1 MISVPS
7 HRQPLSGNRT
17 IASLF
22 ISCCIL
28 MLFACSGSKNSMDR
42 AKVMKPT
49 KRKALE
55 RTGTAMAS
63 KVDTVRWTEID
74 RTSEYE
80 KSIEELDLDKRGS
93 YNVSLLFPFD
103 LEQNMMEDANNPKT
117 KLGRMSTYYAGV
129 LLALEQLEKENIS
142 LNVTTYDAESGDFEL
157 KLQECRNADLII
169 GPRDKG
175 QLSTTAQYGK
185 TNEIPVVSPWLS
197 STKVT
202 KDNPYYIQLKPSLRK
217 HMSRMVEHVKANYS
231 DAQVFLLGR
240 DNRKDQSMMRYVQNV
255 AAAINRSNDARTFQE
270 FYLEEDSLIRGEVA
284 YDSIFYED
292 RTSVF
297 ILPNWS
303 FVDDE
308 QFVYNAVR
316 KMSGEKGL
324 NDVVL
329 YGMPI
334 LLESNRIKFE
344 HYANLNMKIVRTS
357 FLDKESPSVKEFRQA
372 YFNKYQGFP
381 SEESYK
387 GFDMMVFLGR
397 SLHNYGKNFQYFLD
411 TYESSLYQTEFDIH
425 KVFARSEMQELKD
438 IQYFQNDH
446 LFILEFTDNHFVPTK

>member
-1 MISVPS
+1 MISAPN
-7 HRQPLSGNRT
+7 HQRLLSGNKLV
-17 IASLF
+17 AGVLMSF
-22 ISCCIL
+22 CFL
-28 MLFACSGSKNSMDR
+28 MLFACSGSKGTMDK

-49 KRKALE
+49 KRKTME
-55 RTGTAMAS
+55 RTGAAMAS

-74 RTSEYE
+74 RSKEYE
-80 KSIEELDLDKRGS
+80 ESIEELDLDKRGS
-93 YNVSLLFPFD
+93 YNVSLLFPFALD
-103 LEQNMMEDANNPKT
+103 ENNVEDANNHRT
-117 KLGRMSTYYAGV
+117 KLGRMSSYYAGTI
-129 LLALEQLEKENIS
+129 LALEQLEQENIRLS
-142 LNVTTYDAESGDFEL
+142 VTAVDAESGNFDN
-157 KLQECRNADLII
+157 KLRECRNADLIV

-175 QLSTTAQYGK
+175 QLSTAAQYGK

-202 KDNPYYIQLKPSLRK
+202 KDNPYYIQLKPSLKK
-217 HMSRMVEHVKANYS
+217 HMAKMVEHVKANYA

-240 DNRKDQSMMRYVQNV
+240 QNRKDKSMMKYVQNV
-255 AAAINRSNDARTFQE
+255 AAAMNRTNADKTFRE
-270 FYLEEDSLIRGEVA
+270 FYLEEDSLIRGDVA

-292 RTSVF
+292 KTSVF

-334 LLESNRIKFE
+334 LLESERVKFE
-344 HYANLNMKIVRTS
+344 HYSNLNMRIVRTS
-357 FLDKESPSVKEFRQA
+357 YLDREAPAVKEFRKN
-372 YFNKYQGFP
+372 YYNKYQGFP

-387 GFDMMVFLGR
+387 GFDMMMFLGR

-425 KVFARSEMQELKD
+425 KVFARSEEQELKD
-438 IQYFQNDH
+438 IQYFQNNH
-446 LFILEFTDNHFVPTK
+446 LYILEFKDNHFVLNK